1 MRNPVLVEVVRG
13 ALTESRH
20 RGAVA
25 VVDADGAAVLSL
37 GDVMRP
43 VYPRSAVKPIQAL
56 ALIESGAADR
66 YGFGDE
72 ELALAC
78 ASHGGE
84 PAHVEVAARML
95 ARAGLDLGALECG
108 VHWPSHQP
116 SSQGLARS
124 GGAPSA
130 LHNNCSGKHA
140 GFVCVACAAGV
151 DHRGYVAAEHVVQ
164 REVRAAV
171 EDLTRVGLGADV
183 CGIDGCSI
191 PTWGVPLT
199 ALAHAFAKFAT
210 GRSLAPERAKAAVR
224 LRAACAAQPYYVA
237 GTGRFCTEIM
247 KRFGAR
253 VLVKTGAEGVF
264 CGALPEQGIGVALK
278 CDDGATRAAEVAM
291 AAMIARFLPL
301 SGEERAALERFVR
314 PTLRNWNG
322 IEVGGLRPSD
332 TLSVIPGDRRETRD
346 P

>member
-1 MRNPVLVEVVRG
+1 MGNPLLVEVVRG

-25 VVDADGAAVLSL
+25 VVDADGATVLAL
-37 GDVMRP
+37 GQVERP
-43 VYPRSAVKPIQAL
+43 VYPRSAVKPLQAL
-56 ALIESGAADR
+56 PLIESGAADR

-84 PAHVEVAARML
+84 PAHVEAAARML
-95 ARAGLDLGALECG
+95 ARAGLDQAALECG
-108 VHWPSHQP
+108 AHWPSHQP
-116 SSQGLARS
+116 SSQALARS
-124 GGAPSA
+124 GCAPSA

-151 DHRGYVAAEHVVQ
+151 DHRGYVATEHPVQ

-171 EDLTRVGLGADV
+171 EDLTGIAVGASV

-191 PTWGVPLT
+191 PTWAVPLNR
-199 ALAHAFAKFAT
+199 LAHAFAKFGT
-210 GRSLAPERAKAAVR
+210 GRSLAPERTKAAAR
-224 LRAACAAQPYYVA
+224 LRAACAAQPHNVA
-237 GTGRFCTEIM
+237 GTGRFCSEIM
-247 KRFGAR
+247 RLFGTR

-264 CGALPEQGIGVALK
+264 CGVLPEQGIGIALK
-278 CDDGATRAAEVAM
+278 CDDGASRAAEVAM

-301 SGEERAALERFVR
+301 TEEERAALERFVR

-322 IEVGGLRPSD
+322 IEVGGLRPTSE
-332 TLSVIPGDRRETRD
+332 LLQGQRG
-346 P
+346 